1 MRNQINLI
9 TEGNQAALL
18 ETTGI
23 ADISKTLETAQKQFT
38 YWADPK
44 KNPNRTTKQLMEK
57 LDSSFFKLLDE
68 LTIARSRKHIT
79 KFYNEADVG
88 KFPERKKPIPVYSEI
103 DTEDMFPSYAA
114 IDEQISKY
122 KLAIFTPSS

>member
-1 MRNQINLI
+1 MLSATPVNNSLKDLRNQINLI
-9 TEGNQAALL
+9 TEGDQSALL

-23 ADISKTLETAQKQFT
+23 TNIGQTLETAQKQFT
-38 YWADPK
+38 YWADPH
-44 KNPNRTTKQLMEK
+44 KNPDRTTKQLLEK

-88 KFPERKKPIPVYSEI
+88 KFPERKNL
-103 DTEDMFPSYAA
+103 PSLHL
-114 IDEQISKY
+114 QNKN
-122 KLAIFTPSS
+122 F